1 MDVREV
7 VKGIPALCRKLDQV
21 TPRSF
26 PVMKI
31 CGWPLGTYG
40 GLLLVSQLWSPSIW
54 EGELVSSSFS
64 FLDNNDKHLITCQSV
79 FRGRALPQ
87 FLS

>member
-26 PVMKI
+26 PVRKI

-40 GLLLVSQLWSPSIW
+40 GLLLVSQLWSP
-54 EGELVSSSFS
+54 
-64 FLDNNDKHLITCQSV
+64 KHLG
-79 FRGRALPQ
+79 GRAGEFFFLLPR
-87 FLS
+87 